1 MIVFHNPPL
10 QQSLCSQDTPQCQV
24 SVAGLQLLHILVT
37 LIKWHCFNQ
46 LCASCASSC
55 VMQVNMLRAQQNVYY
70 IAVFTKRR
78 VLTLLEVLVNMDI
91 LWRKGYS
98 SWDVL
103 QNNWEEGR
111 MPQGELTAIVEV
123 R

>member
-1 MIVFHNPPL
+1 M
-10 QQSLCSQDTPQCQV
+10 
-24 SVAGLQLLHILVT
+24 
-37 LIKWHCFNQ
+37 
-46 LCASCASSC
+46 
-55 VMQVNMLRAQQNVYY
+55 
-70 IAVFTKRR
+70 
-78 VLTLLEVLVNMDI
+78 LEVLVNMDI